1 VGTARRELVVDCE
14 TNGLDWVR
22 HEAVEVAWHC
32 LETGERRSFMP
43 PQDWDE
49 IVANA
54 EPKALE
60 INGYMERL
68 YGKSTQNVQQ
78 EIQLLAEALT
88 DSTVVACNT
97 RFDGNMF
104 GKMFAVNGF
113 KLPEMWH
120 YRMLDVESYAKGI
133 LNLDYV
139 PGLNDICRL
148 LSISLGDHT
157 ALGDVSVTV
166 ACYQELKKL
175 RASFAG

>member
-1 VGTARRELVVDCE
+1 MDR
-14 TNGLDWVR
+14 
-22 HEAVEVAWHC
+22 
-32 LETGERRSFMP
+32 
-43 PQDWDE
+43 
-49 IVANA
+49 I
-54 EPKALE
+54 
-60 INGYMERL
+60 
-68 YGKSTQNVQQ
+68 YGKSTPAVYKEMQM
-78 EIQLLAEALT
+78 LAVALT

-104 GKMFAVNGF
+104 GKMFANNGF

-120 YRMLDVESYAKGI
+120 YRMLDLESYAKGI

-166 ACYQELKKL
+166 SCYQELKRL
-175 RASFAG
+175 RASYVYARRNSVGTPD